1 MNFTPANIKVVPILD
16 IPPDEELPD
25 LDNLYPE
32 EEKALDEKVNKTLEV
47 LDNALGGMDD
57 LDDEEGDEDEDG
69 DEDGDEEDEDE

>member
-1 MNFTPANIKVVPILD
+1 VNFTPANIKVVPILD

-25 LDNLYPE
+25 LDNLSPE

-57 LDDEEGDEDEDG
+57 LDDEEGDEDG
-69 DEDGDEEDEDE
+69 DEDDEDE